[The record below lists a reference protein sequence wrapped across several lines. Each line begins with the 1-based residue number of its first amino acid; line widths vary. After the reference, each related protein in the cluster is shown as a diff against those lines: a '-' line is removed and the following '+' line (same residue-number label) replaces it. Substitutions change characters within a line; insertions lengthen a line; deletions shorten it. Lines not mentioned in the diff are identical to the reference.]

1 MTKNTFTDLSE
12 ALSSAVAQTSQSV
25 VTVLAGRPIS
35 GTVTGDTD
43 ILTVAHVL
51 HGDEVQIR
59 TPDGR
64 ELAAQVVGRDPA
76 SDLALLRTEN
86 LNLPAVSASQGTQVG
101 ELLSVVGRGRGLQA
115 ALGFVGVMFPPSGRR
130 GLMPTG
136 ATPFPGVSGGGVFDA
151 RGGLVGIAHAGFSRG
166 ELLAVPAERA
176 LKVAGL
182 LARDGRVPRGY
193 LGIGTQPVHFPGD
206 APRPEGGPEETG
218 SARAQPAQSQEGQP
232 GHSPRGQR
240 GPGGPERGE
249 GGPRG
254 RGGWSGGGWNR
265 EAGGRGG
272 WGGPRGGWN
281 REDWSERGWGGRGP
295 DSRHDPRQGKIGLTV
310 VQVEAGSPAQQAGIL
325 IGDVLLSIGDM
336 PVRHP
341 AQLLEAVRER
351 AGETLS
357 LGLLRGGV
365 EQAVSV
371 TLGER

>member
-1 MTKNTFTDLSE
+1 MTKNTFSELSE

-35 GTVTGDTD
+35 GTVTGDHD

-76 SDLALLRTEN
+76 SDLALLRAEN
-86 LNLPAVSASQGTQVG
+86 LNLPAVSASQGSGVG

-115 ALGFVGVMFPPSGRR
+115 ALGFVGSAFPPSGRR

-136 ATPFPGVSGGGVFDA
+136 AAPFPGVSGGGVFDA
-151 RGGLVGIAHAGFSRG
+151 RGGLVGIAHAGLSRG

-176 LKVAGL
+176 LKVAAL
-182 LARDGRVPRGY
+182 LSRDGRVPRGY

-206 APRPEGGPEETG
+206 VPRPEGAAEETE
-218 SARAQPAQSQEGQP
+218 SAQAQESHPGPGPHRQP
-232 GHSPRGQR
+232 

-254 RGGWSGGGWNR
+254 RGGWNR

-272 WGGPRGGWN
+272 RGGPRGGWN
-281 REDWSERGWGGRGP
+281 REGWNERGWNESGWGGRGP
-295 DSRHDPRQGKIGLTV
+295 DARHDPRRGKIGLTV
-310 VQVEAGSPAQQAGIL
+310 VQVEAGSPAQAAGIL
-325 IGDVLLSIGDM
+325 IGDVLLSIAGL
-336 PVRHP
+336 PIRHP
-341 AQLLEAVRER
+341 AQLLEAVRDH
-351 AGETLS
+351 AGEALN
-357 LGLLRGGV
+357 LGLLRGGA
-365 EQAVSV
+365 EQDVAV
-371 TLGER
+371 TLGEK